1 MIPVWLIALAKNKW
15 TWVVVGAV
23 AVITTATIAIHNFGV
38 ERYNQ
43 GVAAERQAWNTIMA
57 EAVEEQSRLRR
68 EFDADRAKWEA
79 ESSTLRNRLNQ
90 SLTQVREQIANAE
103 TVEDVYAAYRA
114 HNDSVRADAAD
125 RLARARADYLSS
137 LGAGGDRSPA
147 DDEREPPVADVSRS
161 SQGSR
166 LKGSLVVERTGHGK
180 E

>member
-43 GVAAERQAWNTIMA
+43 GVAAERQAWNTIMT
-57 EAVEEQSRLRR
+57 EAVKEQSRLRR
-68 EFDADRAKWEA
+68 EFDADRARWEA

-114 HNDSVRADAAD
+114 HNDSVRADAAN

-137 LGAGGDRSPA
+137 LGTERPEPA
-147 DDEREPPVADVSRS
+147 PDNGRKPPVADVPRGCP
-161 SQGSR
+161 GSR
-166 LKGSLVVERTGHGK
+166 KSGSLVVDDFGQC
-180 E
+180 